1 MARHSR
7 TSGFARGLRSGV
19 FAILLLGLV
28 GLVVAVGVVP
38 KVMNGAALTVLTGSM
53 EPTYEPGDIVVSVPQ
68 EQYRIGDPV
77 TFQPRSGDPM
87 LITHR
92 IVAVT
97 DTDEGRTFVT
107 RGDANGSDDAP
118 IVEAQVMG
126 KVLYS
131 IPKLGYVQ
139 QAVGGNTGLL
149 VAGIGVLL
157 IAYAAFAFVSA
168 AVDRR
173 RKTTASQAS
182 AAGDDAA
189 PAMSSAAVG
198 SAGSSAETH
207 STEAS
212 ETEARS

>member
-1 MARHSR
+1 
-7 TSGFARGLRSGV
+7 
-19 FAILLLGLV
+19 
-28 GLVVAVGVVP
+28 
-38 KVMNGAALTVLTGSM
+38 
-53 EPTYEPGDIVVSVPQ
+53 
-68 EQYRIGDPV
+68 
-77 TFQPRSGDPM
+77 
-87 LITHR
+87 
-92 IVAVT
+92 
-97 DTDEGRTFVT
+97 
-107 RGDANGSDDAP
+107 
-118 IVEAQVMG
+118 
-126 KVLYS
+126 LYS

-139 QAVGGNTGLL
+139 QAVGGNKGLL